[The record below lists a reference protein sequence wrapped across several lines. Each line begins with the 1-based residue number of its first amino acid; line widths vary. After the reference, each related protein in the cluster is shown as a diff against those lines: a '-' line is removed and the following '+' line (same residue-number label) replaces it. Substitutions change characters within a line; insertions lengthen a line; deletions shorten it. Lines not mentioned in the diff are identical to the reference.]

1 VNGGCVYLYR
11 AVDEKGHT
19 VASHLS
25 RTGDQTAARIFSGTG
40 AERHGPAALRSTA
53 SAKPYGTA
61 QNGQR
66 NDFNYRWRTPV
77 ISAAASTRLQAREVP
92 RCRNAGLELFRE
104 CPYRAPRHR
113 THPEAEERLLWRSV
127 QLRHR
132 FSRDLV
138 PRPCRLNERRW
149 QPHSGSKRHQ
159 AGLTITGRR
168 HC

>member
-104 CPYRAPRHR
+104 CRIVLPGIELIQKLKKGYYGVP
-113 THPEAEERLLWRSV
+113 
-127 QLRHR
+127 
-132 FSRDLV
+132 FSFGIGSREIWCHVLV
-138 PRPCRLNERRW
+138 
-149 QPHSGSKRHQ
+149 
-159 AGLTITGRR
+159 A
-168 HC
+168 